1 MKNIFKSFRK
11 HSSKTSMSEKS
22 MSDSTSMSGDSM
34 TSTQPSSME
43 VPRSGGD
50 APMMNADNNTMSMD
64 DDKMM
69 ASATIQPLTVLEL
82 FQSQGCSSCP
92 PANTNVLRLID
103 SDPNLLI
110 LTYEVTY
117 WDHLGWTD
125 TFGRSAHDDRQR
137 QYVRALK
144 KRSAYTPQCIVN
156 GRVDGVGSNSKDLD
170 SLIKKGTEVTPT
182 NVIVK
187 VSADQVTVN
196 GSQGGLVQM
205 VRYDPRTHNV
215 SIPRGENAGRNI
227 PHRNVVKDVT
237 QLGSWRGGSQ
247 TFSLPKKGK
256 DGLEAAILVQAVPGG
271 PVIGAARV

>member
-11 HSSKTSMSEKS
+11 HSSKTSMSEKA

-43 VPRSGGD
+43 APRSGD
-50 APMMNADNNTMSMD
+50 PSQMMSNDTMMST
-64 DDKMM
+64 DDKTM
-69 ASATIQPLTVLEL
+69 APTSTQPLTVLEL

-103 SDPNLLI
+103 TDPSLLV

-117 WDHLGWTD
+117 WDHLGWPD
-125 TFGRSAHDDRQR
+125 TFGKSAHDDRQR
-137 QYVRALK
+137 QYVRTLK

-170 SLIKKGTEVTPT
+170 SLIRKGTDVKPT
-182 NVIVK
+182 NVVVE
-187 VSADQVTVN
+187 VSPDHVTVN
-196 GSQGGLVQM
+196 GAQGGIVQM

-215 SIPRGENAGRNI
+215 SIPRGENAGKNI
-227 PHRNVVKDVT
+227 PHRNIVKDVT

-247 TFSLPKKGK
+247 TFSLPKANGR
-256 DGLEAAILVQAVPGG
+256 DGLEVAILVQAAPGG